1 MNEEQKYIGTM
12 LDERYEI
19 LETIGEGGMAIV
31 FRALDH
37 RLNRYVAVKIM
48 REEMAEDEEFRRRFC
63 AESHAVAMLSN
74 PNIVSV
80 YDVSHSDEREYIVM
94 ELISGITLKQYMD
107 KKGALDW
114 KEVVHF
120 TKQIARALAH
130 AHERGII
137 HRDIKPHNIM
147 LLRDG
152 TLKVADFGIAALENE
167 VHENNGQTIGSIH
180 YIAPEQARGLSPDAR
195 SDIYSLGVV
204 MYEMLSGHLPYTG
217 NTLAEIAVKHI
228 NSKPES
234 LCKQFPTIPQELE
247 EITFKAMNARLE
259 DRYQSA
265 GALLEALDS
274 FTRSAMKQEMPTEPL
289 EEVPVKPVVDYNEL
303 TKTSYNIRRK
313 KASRVSFLSGSFG
326 LLIVTLALFVFLWN
340 FWVRDL
346 FSPAE
351 RIDLP
356 DFVGKS
362 YDEVVREADPV
373 FDFIITDV
381 YTNDSAPGLIISQ
394 KPDPGRSMSI
404 EDDRVAVEI
413 SVSRSMTSIQ
423 IPDVYNRDYRDAIAV
438 LEKAGF
444 AVEVES
450 STSDTVAHNYV
461 ISTSPAAGESIIS
474 GSTVYLNV
482 SSGHQVVYVS
492 MPNLIGLSEEA
503 AINKLESNNLNYA
516 GSEWIDSPLDRGTV
530 VGQNVQIGDS
540 VEEHT
545 KITLQVSLGPN
556 T

>member
-1 MNEEQKYIGTM
+1 MNEEEKYIGKL
-12 LDERYEI
+12 LDDRYEI
-19 LETIGEGGMAIV
+19 LETIGEGGMALV

-48 REEMAEDEEFRRRFC
+48 REEMAKDEEFRRRFC

-120 TKQIARALAH
+120 TKQIARALSH

-137 HRDIKPHNIM
+137 HRDIKPQNIM

-180 YIAPEQARGLSPDAR
+180 YIAPEQARGNSPDAR

-204 MYEMLSGHLPYTG
+204 MYEMLSGKLPYTG
-217 NTLAEIAVKHI
+217 NTLAEIAVKHM
-228 NSKPES
+228 NAKPEP
-234 LCKQFPTIPQELE
+234 LCANFPSIPAELE
-247 EITFKAMNARLE
+247 RITLKAMNADLE
-259 DRYQSA
+259 ERYQTA
-265 GALLEALDS
+265 GELLADLDE
-274 FTRSAMKQEMPTEPL
+274 FTQSAMKQELPAEP
-289 EEVPVKPVVDYNEL
+289 EEETAPKPVVSYSEL
-303 TKTSYNIRRK
+303 TKASYNIRRK
-313 KASRVSFLSGSFG
+313 KASRVSFLSGSFA
-326 LLIVTLALFVFLWN
+326 LLLLALFLFVFLWN
-340 FWVRDL
+340 FWVKDL

-356 DFVGKS
+356 NFVGS
-362 YDEVVREADPV
+362 RYDDVVRSADSIFNFV
-373 FDFIITDV
+373 ITDV
-381 YTNDSAPGLIISQ
+381 YTNDTEPGVIISQ

-404 EDDRVAVEI
+404 ENDGVTVEI
-413 SVSRSMTSIQ
+413 SVSRSMTSIEV
-423 IPDVYNRDYRDAIAV
+423 PDVSGYDYRQAIEI
-438 LEKAGF
+438 LEKKGF
-444 AVEVES
+444 SVEVES
-450 STSDTVAHNYV
+450 ATSDTVAHNYV
-461 ISTSPAAGESIIS
+461 ISTSPAANEMVIS
-474 GSTVYLNV
+474 GSLIYLSV
-482 SSGHQVVYVS
+482 SSGPQVLYVE

-503 AINKLESNNLNYA
+503 AIRKLESNNLSYA
-516 GSEWIDSPLDRGTV
+516 GSTWVDSPLDRGTV
-530 VGQNVQIGDS
+530 VGQDVQIGDN
-540 VEEHT
+540 VEEHS
-545 KITLQVSLGPN
+545 KVTLQVSLGSN
-556 T
+556 S

>member
-1 MNEEQKYIGTM
+1 MNEEEKYIGKL
-12 LDERYEI
+12 LDDRYEI
-19 LETIGEGGMAIV
+19 LETIGEGGMALV

-48 REEMAEDEEFRRRFC
+48 REEMAKDEEFRRRFC

-120 TKQIARALAH
+120 TKQIARALSH

-137 HRDIKPHNIM
+137 HRDIKPQNIM

-180 YIAPEQARGLSPDAR
+180 YIAPEQARGNSPDAR

-204 MYEMLSGHLPYTG
+204 MYEMLSGKLPYTG
-217 NTLAEIAVKHI
+217 NTLAEIAVKHM
-228 NSKPES
+228 NAKPEP
-234 LCKQFPTIPQELE
+234 LCANFPSIPAELE
-247 EITFKAMNARLE
+247 RITLKAMNADLE
-259 DRYQSA
+259 ERYQTA
-265 GALLEALDS
+265 GELLADLDE
-274 FTRSAMKQEMPTEPL
+274 FTQSAMKQELPAEP
-289 EEVPVKPVVDYNEL
+289 EEETAPKPVVSYSEL
-303 TKTSYNIRRK
+303 TKASYNIRRK
-313 KASRVSFLSGSFG
+313 KASRVSFLSGSFA
-326 LLIVTLALFVFLWN
+326 LLLLALFLFVFLWN
-340 FWVRDL
+340 FWVKDL

-356 DFVGKS
+356 NFVGS
-362 YDEVVREADPV
+362 RYDDVVRSADSIFNFV
-373 FDFIITDV
+373 ITDV
-381 YTNDSAPGLIISQ
+381 YTNDTEPGVIISQ

-404 EDDRVAVEI
+404 ENDGVTVEI
-413 SVSRSMTSIQ
+413 SVSRSMTSIEV
-423 IPDVYNRDYRDAIAV
+423 PDVSGYDYRQAIEI
-438 LEKAGF
+438 LEKKGF
-444 AVEVES
+444 SVEVES
-450 STSDTVAHNYV
+450 ATSDTVAHNYV
-461 ISTSPAAGESIIS
+461 ISTSPAANEMVIS
-474 GSTVYLNV
+474 GSLIYLSV
-482 SSGHQVVYVS
+482 SSGPQVLYVE

-503 AINKLESNNLNYA
+503 AIRKLESNNLSYA
-516 GSEWIDSPLDRGTV
+516 GSTWVDSPLDRGTV
-530 VGQNVQIGDS
+530 VGQDVQIGDN
-540 VEEHT
+540 VEEHS
-545 KITLQVSLGPN
+545 KVTLQISLGSN
-556 T
+556 S